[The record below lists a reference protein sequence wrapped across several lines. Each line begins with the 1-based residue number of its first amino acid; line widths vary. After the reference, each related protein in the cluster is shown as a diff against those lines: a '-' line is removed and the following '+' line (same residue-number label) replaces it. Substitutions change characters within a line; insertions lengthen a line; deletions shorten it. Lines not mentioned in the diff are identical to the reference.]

1 MLQSLQVKNFA
12 IIDEVDINFDEAM
25 TALTGETGAG
35 KSILV
40 DALSLVLGER
50 GGNGLVRQGCDRAHF
65 TAEFNLSRHQ
75 IARNW
80 LMEKTL
86 DDGDDCVLRRVISS
100 DGRSRAF
107 INGNTVT
114 LQTLKSL
121 GEILIDIHGQH
132 FHQSLGKK
140 KTQRELLDYF
150 GNLLELQSLTHNA
163 FEAWKN
169 IEREIERLSGSDTDR
184 ETHIDLLTF
193 QINELESLNIQPGEL
208 SLLEAENEKLKNSG
222 KLFEGINQVI
232 QDIQDRESDNA
243 QNIIIN
249 CCKILESLSSY
260 DKTLIPAKQL
270 LEESIIETSEAIQL
284 LRRYEH
290 SLENEPDRQKMVED
304 RLNAIKDIARK
315 HKTEADQLFGLKS
328 QIEKKLEDLKSTE
341 EKREQLIK
349 ESDTARDKYFVLAGK
364 LSKNRNTEAKK
375 FSDSVTEVMQ
385 NLGMPEGKFRINI
398 NKRDDED
405 ARSYGIDNIEYLIS
419 ANPGQQPMPLAKI
432 ASGGELSRMSLAI
445 QVIAS
450 NGSLIPTMI
459 FDEVDS
465 GVGGSIA
472 EMVGRKLYE
481 LGLQRQVLCVT
492 HLPQVASQANNH
504 FRINKITDGKSTH
517 IRVAKLDQ
525 NKRIEELA
533 RMLGGVEITKKTMD
547 HAAEMLA
554 NKDVK
559 KIPKKA
565 IN

>member
-169 IEREIERLSGSDTDR
+169 IERKIEKLSGSDTDR

-260 DKTLIPAKQL
+260 DKTLTPAKQL

-341 EKREQLIK
+341 EKRKQLIK

-385 NLGMPEGKFRINI
+385 NLGMPEGKFRVNI

-504 FRINKITDGKSTH
+504 FRINKITDGKSTY

>member
-1 MLQSLQVKNFA
+1 MLRSLQVKNFA
-12 IIDEVDINFDEAM
+12 ILDEVDINFDEAM

-65 TAEFNLSRHQ
+65 TAEFNLSQHQ

-80 LMEKTL
+80 LIEKTL
-86 DDGDDCVLRRVISS
+86 DDGDDCVLRRVISI

-169 IEREIERLSGSDTDR
+169 IERKIEKLSGSDTDR

-193 QINELESLNIQPGEL
+193 QINELELLNIQPGEL

-249 CCKILESLSSY
+249 CCKILESLSTY

-304 RLNAIKDIARK
+304 RLSAIKDIARK
-315 HKTEADQLFGLKS
+315 HKTEAEQLIGLKS
-328 QIEKKLEDLKSTE
+328 QIEKKLEDLKCTE

-349 ESDTARDKYFVLAGK
+349 ESDTAKGKYFILAEK
-364 LSKNRNTEAKK
+364 LSKNRNIEAKK
-375 FSDSVTEVMQ
+375 FSDSVTEVMR

-398 NKRDDED
+398 NKRDDEN

-472 EMVGRKLYE
+472 EMVGRRLCE

-504 FRINKITDGKSTH
+504 FRINKITDGKSTY

>member
-1 MLQSLQVKNFA
+1 VLQSLQVKNFA

-169 IEREIERLSGSDTDR
+169 IERKIEKLSGSDTDR

-260 DKTLIPAKQL
+260 DKTLTPAKQL

-341 EKREQLIK
+341 EKRKQLIK

-385 NLGMPEGKFRINI
+385 NLGMPEGKFRVNI

-504 FRINKITDGKSTH
+504 FRINKITDGKSTY

>member
-169 IEREIERLSGSDTDR
+169 IERKIEKLSGSDTDR

-260 DKTLIPAKQL
+260 DKTLTPAKQL

-341 EKREQLIK
+341 EKRKQLIK

-385 NLGMPEGKFRINI
+385 NLGMPEGKFRVNI

-419 ANPGQQPMPLAKI
+419 ANPGQQPMPLTKI

-504 FRINKITDGKSTH
+504 FRINKITDGKSTY

>member
-1 MLQSLQVKNFA
+1 MLQSLQVKNFT

-169 IEREIERLSGSDTDR
+169 IERKIEKLSGSDTDR

-260 DKTLIPAKQL
+260 DKTLTPAKQL

-385 NLGMPEGKFRINI
+385 NLGMPEGRFRINI

-525 NKRIEELA
+525 NNRIEELA